1 MKKILIIL
9 TIAIFLVG
17 CGSGAGQ
24 ENVNYNFKQGIGQL
38 KVSFLN
44 NAPPDK
50 LYPGSDFKMILQ
62 VDNQQAYDAL
72 NGRIVLVGLDDSY
85 FNVQPNYQDF
95 QELKGRSLLAPG
107 GDKLYFDFDGT
118 AMELFQNSIQY
129 NNPYF
134 LQIHYDSSMDFTD
147 TVCINPNLYDTYDSG
162 CKRKERSSYSGQ
174 GAPLAVTNMEQI
186 VFPSGAGANVEF
198 RLELSNRGNG
208 KVGFIN
214 LGNGKLGGKP
224 ISCEFAG
231 KYLVDKRRV
240 ELKNKQQQ
248 TKLICKT
255 FLNDQRSYETTL
267 SVDFTY
273 DYDISEQ
280 RQLTMVR

>member
-1 MKKILIIL
+1 MKKILILL

-17 CGSGAGQ
+17 CGSGSGQ
-24 ENVNYNFKQGIGQL
+24 EAASYNFKQGIGQL
-38 KVSFLN
+38 KVSFLD

-50 LYPGSDFKMILQ
+50 LYPGSDFKMILK
-62 VDNQQAYDAL
+62 VDNQQAYDVL

-85 FNVQPNYQDF
+85 FKVQPNYQEF
-95 QELKGRSLLAPG
+95 QELKGRSLLIPG
-107 GDKLYFDFDGT
+107 GDKQFFEFDGL
-118 AMELFQNSIQY
+118 AEELFQNSVQY

-134 LQIHYDSSMDFTD
+134 VEVHYDSSLDFTD
-147 TVCINPNLYDTYDSG
+147 TVCINPNLYETYDSG
-162 CKRKERSSYSGQ
+162 CKRKDRSSYGGQ

-186 VFPSGAGANVEF
+186 VIPSGTGASVEF
-198 RLELSNRGNG
+198 RLELSNRGRG

-224 ISCEFAG
+224 IKCEFVG
-231 KYLVDKRRV
+231 KHLVDKRRV
-240 ELKNKQQQ
+240 ELKSKQQQ
-248 TKLICKT
+248 TKLVCKT

-267 SVDFTY
+267 NVDFTY

-280 RQLTMVR
+280 HQLTMVR